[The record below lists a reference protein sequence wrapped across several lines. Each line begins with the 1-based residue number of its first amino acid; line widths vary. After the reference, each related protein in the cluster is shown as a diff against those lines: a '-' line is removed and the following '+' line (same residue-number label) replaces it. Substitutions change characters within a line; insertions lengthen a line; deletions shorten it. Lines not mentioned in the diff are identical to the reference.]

1 MSDALSRLKNRQRPK
16 VSPRSNQ
23 VTPKVVDI
31 QTSRHTEP
39 EKPNNSASTASADI
53 SKSEH
58 IDVSKPSVDT
68 LTPRHIDVETPLKDL
83 EVKRSTFRLEVGL
96 INRLHQHCKE
106 NGISREVLIE
116 SMFEYIEANPGA
128 MAQVMEKAEEKNSHR
143 QQLANRKRAQAM
155 IDRFGPG

>member
-16 VSPRSNQ
+16 VNPRNNQ
-23 VTPKVVDI
+23 VVQKSADIQSQRHTEPENPGDSIPAESVDI
-31 QTSRHTEP
+31 LKSGHIEVSKPGEDTLTSRHTE
-39 EKPNNSASTASADI
+39 
-53 SKSEH
+53 
-58 IDVSKPSVDT
+58 
-68 LTPRHIDVETPLKDL
+68 VETPLKDL

-106 NGISREVLIE
+106 SGISREVLIE

-128 MAQVMEKAEEKNSHR
+128 MAQVMEKAEEKNAYR

-155 IDRFGPG
+155 MDKFG

>member
-16 VSPRSNQ
+16 VTPRSNQ
-23 VTPKVVDI
+23 VAQKSPDI
-31 QTSRHTEP
+31 QNQRHTESGA
-39 EKPNNSASTASADI
+39 ESLDNSTSST
-53 SKSEH
+53 
-58 IDVSKPSVDT
+58 DT
-68 LTPRHIDVETPLKDL
+68 LASRHIETETPLKDL

-128 MAQVMEKAEEKNSHR
+128 MAQVMEKAEEKNDYR

-155 IDRFGPG
+155 MDKFGQ

>member
-23 VTPKVVDI
+23 VGQKSTDI
-31 QTSRHTEP
+31 QSPRHIEPENPDFLRPAVSEDISNPGHVDVSEPGADTLTSRHIET
-39 EKPNNSASTASADI
+39 
-53 SKSEH
+53 
-58 IDVSKPSVDT
+58 
-68 LTPRHIDVETPLKDL
+68 ETPLKDL
-83 EVKRSTFRLEVGL
+83 KVKRSTFRLEVGL

-116 SMFEYIEANPGA
+116 SMFEYIETNPGA
-128 MAQVMEKAEEKNSHR
+128 MAQVMEKAEEKNTYR

-155 IDRFGPG
+155 MDKFG

>member
-16 VSPRSNQ
+16 VNPRSNQ
-23 VTPKVVDI
+23 VVQQSSDI
-31 QTSRHTEP
+31 QSQRHTKSENP
-39 EKPNNSASTASADI
+39 SESIPAASADT
-53 SKSEH
+53 SSPGH
-58 IDVSKPSVDT
+58 IDASKPSTDT
-68 LTPRHIDVETPLKDL
+68 LAFRHIETETPLKDL

-106 NGISREVLIE
+106 SSISREVLIE

-128 MAQVMEKAEEKNSHR
+128 MAQVMEKAVEKNAYR

-155 IDRFGPG
+155 MDKFGQ

>member
-16 VSPRSNQ
+16 VTPRSTQ
-23 VTPKVVDI
+23 VTQKVVDI
-31 QTSRHTEP
+31 QTPRHTESGSESTDISIP
-39 EKPNNSASTASADI
+39 EPSADI
-53 SKSEH
+53 SESRHTDIAESSADVLKS
-58 IDVSKPSVDT
+58 
-68 LTPRHIDVETPLKDL
+68 RHIEVEAQPEL

-116 SMFEYIEANPGA
+116 SMFEYMEANPGA
-128 MAQVMEKAEEKNSHR
+128 MAQVMTVAEEKNAHR

-155 IDRFGPG
+155 MDKFG

>member
-23 VTPKVVDI
+23 VTPKVVDR

-39 EKPNNSASTASADI
+39 EKPNNSAPTASADI
-53 SKSEH
+53 SKLGH

-68 LTPRHIDVETPLKDL
+68 STPRHIDVETPLKDL

-128 MAQVMEKAEEKNSHR
+128 MALVMEKAEEKNSHR

>member
-23 VTPKVVDI
+23 VVQKSQDI
-31 QTSRHTEP
+31 QSQRHTESENP
-39 EKPNNSASTASADI
+39 GGSIPAASADI
-53 SKSEH
+53 SNPGH
-58 IDVSKPSVDT
+58 IDISTPSIDT
-68 LTPRHIDVETPLKDL
+68 STSRHIEVETPLKEL

-116 SMFEYIEANPGA
+116 SMFEYVEANPGA
-128 MAQVMEKAEEKNSHR
+128 MAQVMEKAEEKNAYR

-155 IDRFGPG
+155 MDKFGQ

>member
-16 VSPRSNQ
+16 VNPRSNQ
-23 VTPKVVDI
+23 VAQKSPDI
-31 QTSRHTEP
+31 QNQRHTESGA
-39 EKPNNSASTASADI
+39 ESLDNSTSST
-53 SKSEH
+53 
-58 IDVSKPSVDT
+58 DT
-68 LTPRHIDVETPLKDL
+68 LASRHIEAETPLKDL

-128 MAQVMEKAEEKNSHR
+128 MAQVMEKAEEKNDYR

-155 IDRFGPG
+155 MDKFG

>member
-16 VSPRSNQ
+16 VSPRNNQ
-23 VTPKVVDI
+23 VVQKSPDI
-31 QTSRHTEP
+31 QSQRHTESEDSVRSIP
-39 EKPNNSASTASADI
+39 EVSVDISNPGHIDASNPSADTLI
-53 SKSEH
+53 S
-58 IDVSKPSVDT
+58 
-68 LTPRHIDVETPLKDL
+68 RHIESETSLKDL

-106 NGISREVLIE
+106 SGISREVLIE

-128 MAQVMEKAEEKNSHR
+128 MAQVMAKAEEKNAYR

-155 IDRFGPG
+155 MDKFG